1 MRSIDLGS
9 LERIPLGEGRTFS
22 IGDEQ
27 IAVFRARDGRL
38 YATQAL
44 CPHKGGV
51 LADGMLGAGKL
62 LCPLH
67 GFAFR
72 LEDGRCQREGGEDIC
87 VYDVSA
93 TPDGRIRLSLTPR
106 KGTVAA

>member
-1 MRSIDLGS
+1 MHTVDLGPIE
-9 LERIPLGEGRTFS
+9 LIPLGEGRTFT
-22 IGDEQ
+22 IGDER

-44 CPHKGGV
+44 CPHRGGA
-51 LADGMLGAGKL
+51 LADGMLGAGKV

-72 LEDGRCQREGGEDIC
+72 LADGRCQHEGGADIC
-87 VYDVSA
+87 VYEASPTA
-93 TPDGRIRLSLTPR
+93 DGRILLALAPR
-106 KGTVAA
+106 KATVAA